1 MADMKL
7 KKEELVELANEQEVK
22 IKEYEDKLKN
32 VESDFEKKLNEM
44 KEMLL
49 AQMSANIPQVP
60 QRVTLDDSRNRDVY
74 ITSHAIG
81 KLHVSVDKDSTVLF
95 SDYDDSEPLSYRDV
109 KSILKSHKNKKLFT
123 SGILTFDEDEDY
135 EEFKIKSVKRIDD
148 EYLVN
153 LFKMSYEKI
162 IEELKQSTQNKTIG
176 CVVHTIIFRSAK
188 LWKLG
193 MLPNLTK
200 DAMDAFKDF
209 FGTSLFDVQLFEE

>member
-1 MADMKL
+1 MVDMKL
-7 KKEELVELANEQEVK
+7 KKEELVELANEQELT
-22 IKEYEDKLKN
+22 IKEYEAKLKS
-32 VESDFEKKLNEM
+32 VESYFENKLEEM
-44 KEMLL
+44 QKMLL
-49 AQMSANIPQVP
+49 SQIATSTQQVP
-60 QRVTLDDSRNRDVY
+60 QKLTLDDTRNRDVY

-95 SDYDDSEPLSYRDV
+95 SDYGDSEPISYSDV

-135 EEFKIKSVKRIDD
+135 EEFKIKAVKRIDD
-148 EYLVN
+148 EYLVA
-153 LFKMSYEKI
+153 LFKMPYEKI
-162 IEELKQSTQNKTIG
+162 VEELKQATQNKTIG